1 MKYKKGILLA
11 LSVCRKQLRSEAGNT
26 RVYLGYLLG
35 ICMAL
40 LKTCDYLRYCNGSS
54 IQMFEPFILI
64 LNDYT
69 YSVFIML
76 GLLLIVVDSPFIDGH
91 SIYIVVRSSRRNWYA
106 GIMFSILLQTVFYYG
121 IIFLSTALFSI
132 RTAYVQNSWSQSLYV
147 LGTFQP
153 ASALEKY
160 GLSFSG
166 KDILAYLTPGC
177 TFSLTFL
184 LNALYS
190 MFLIYA
196 AFLINLN
203 GRWILGNVVAIL
215 IHLTGTVLVKSAY
228 SLLIGKYSLL
238 AHSQLVLHHIT
249 DAGVTD
255 LYKSLLLFGGLLLI
269 ELVLGTFLIK
279 KADFVIAR
287 GDKET

>member
-1 MKYKKGILLA
+1 
-11 LSVCRKQLRSEAGNT
+11 
-26 RVYLGYLLG
+26 
-35 ICMAL
+35 MAL

-54 IQMFEPFILI
+54 IQVFEPFILI

-76 GLLLIVVDSPFIDGH
+76 GLFLVMVDSPFIEGH
-91 SIYIVVRSSRRNWYA
+91 SIYIAVRSSRRSWYA
-106 GIMFSILLQTVFYYG
+106 GIMLFILVQTVLYYG
-121 IIFLSTALFSI
+121 VIFLSTALFSI
-132 RTAYVQNSWSQSLYV
+132 RTAYIKNVWSQSLYV

-153 ASALEKY
+153 ASALEEY

-166 KDILAYLTPGC
+166 EDILAYLTPGG
-177 TFSLTFL
+177 TFLLTFL

-190 MFLIYA
+190 VFLIYV

-215 IHLTGTVLVKSAY
+215 IHLTGTVLIKSVY

-238 AHSQLVLHHIT
+238 AHSQLVFHHIT
-249 DAGVTD
+249 EAGVTD
-255 LYKSLLLFGGLLLI
+255 LYKSLLLFGALLFLEI
-269 ELVLGTFLIK
+269 VSGTFLVK
-279 KADFVIAR
+279 KSAFVTAR
-287 GDKET
+287 GDREA